1 MKNRAR
7 DLFRDRRGVSAVEF
21 AVIAPVMAALLIGLG
36 DFSGGLYASRKVAS
50 LAQTV
55 ADLAA
60 RPLNCGGD
68 ESRVCISDSDM
79 TDLFNAG
86 KALVSPF
93 NATNLKVTISEVGIF
108 EERAN
113 NQGANNE
120 EANNEGANRFSARV
134 IWSATD
140 GGALRSCGALTANDA
155 RPVSPGTIPRG
166 FVETRNNVPPKAG
179 SIIVVDAIF
188 PYSALGGSGP
198 SIMLEATGYA
208 SVRNMRSAAVSE
220 NLPIGHIRNESGQGT
235 NCVAD

>member
-36 DFSGGLYASRKVAS
+36 DFSGGLYASRKVES

-68 ESRVCISDSDM
+68 ESRVCISGSDM

-108 EERAN
+108 
-113 NQGANNE
+113 
-120 EANNEGANRFSARV
+120 NEGADRFSARV

-155 RPVSPGTIPRG
+155 RPVSPGTIPRD

-179 SIIVVDAIF
+179 SVIVVDAIF